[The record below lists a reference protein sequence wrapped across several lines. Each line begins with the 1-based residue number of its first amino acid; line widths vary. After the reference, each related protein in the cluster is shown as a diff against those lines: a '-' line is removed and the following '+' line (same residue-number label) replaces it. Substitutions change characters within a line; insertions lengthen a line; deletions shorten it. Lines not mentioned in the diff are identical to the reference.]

1 MKNAIQPIRWRQR
14 RKFTPEFKQ
23 DAVRMIL
30 MEGISIKE
38 TAEKLGIERSCLNRW
53 KNRHLAQLQEE
64 PTAGPN
70 RPRCSMTPKELELE
84 NRQLRKQL
92 RESELQREILK
103 KALAIFSREP
113 GNDIAL

>member
-1 MKNAIQPIRWRQR
+1 
-14 RKFTPEFKQ
+14 
-23 DAVRMIL
+23 
-30 MEGISIKE
+30 
-38 TAEKLGIERSCLNRW
+38 
-53 KNRHLAQLQEE
+53 
-64 PTAGPN
+64 
-70 RPRCSMTPKELELE
+70 MTPKELELE